1 MVVSLYASTRGDLL
15 PGSLASNVV
24 CSGHAWDPQLV
35 VVGEGFFWGG
45 VFSFFFLKYVM
56 PFFNV

>member
-1 MVVSLYASTRGDLL
+1 MVVSLYASTTGDLL

-35 VVGEGFFWGG
+35 VVGEGGFWGG
-45 VFSFFFLKYVM
+45 GIFSFFLKVFNA
-56 PFFNV
+56 FF